1 MSTKV
6 SALTQATNAELAD
19 ASLAYV
25 VIDPS
30 GTPASRKS
38 TLARLGMPAVSVIE
52 EARAYYG
59 TPASSATNYTN
70 GLAFQARRDS
80 CTCTGIRA
88 YWDNATSTTL
98 KMSLF
103 DGSGSSLATVNV
115 ASSSTGY
122 KTGTFGSPVSLTR
135 GTVYLAAIWDGVR
148 QVPAPQAVY
157 GTGGGTSYLVQPG
170 TMLRDI
176 WVANWGMY
184 AAGDAAPTTVASGYL
199 YLVEPIISG

>member
-6 SALTQATNAELAD
+6 SALTQATNAELAG

-25 VIDPS
+25 VTDPG
-30 GTPASRKS
+30 GTPASKKS
-38 TLARLGMPAVSVIE
+38 TLARLGLPSVSSIE

-88 YWDNATSTTL
+88 YWDNATATTL
-98 KMSLF
+98 KLSLF
-103 DGSGSSLATVNV
+103 NGAGTSLATVNV
-115 ASSSTGY
+115 ASSSSGY
-122 KTGTFGSPVSLTR
+122 KTGTFVTPVSLTR

-157 GTGGGTSYLVQPG
+157 GTGGGGNYLVQPG
-170 TMLRDI
+170 TMLRDFWI
-176 WVANWGMY
+176 ANWGVY

>member
-38 TLARLGMPAVSVIE
+38 TLARLGMPAVSLIE

-59 TPASSATNYTN
+59 TPSMLVSDATMASP
-70 GLAFQARRDS
+70 FQARRDS

-88 YWDNATSTTL
+88 YWGDATSTTL
-98 KMSLF
+98 KLSLYP
-103 DGSGSSLATVNV
+103 GAGGAALATVNV
-115 ASSSTGY
+115 ASSSIGY
-122 KTGTFGSPVSLTR
+122 KTGTFASPVSLTR

-148 QVPAPQAVY
+148 QVQSPQAVY
-157 GTGGGTSYLVQPG
+157 GTGGAAYLVQPG

-184 AAGDAAPTTVASGYL
+184 AVGDTAPTAVGVGYL
-199 YLVEPIISG
+199 CLVEPIISG